1 MFQLLWSDPKKSFT
15 NSIFLNK
22 KNIKKYKIAKTS
34 FLMWEEHCIECAPLE
49 SNSTC
54 FHPRR
59 DDNQCASF
67 LNGIEENFNVK
78 SIEGFGIEVVFR
90 KWAKLETQWP
100 FSPKM
105 YKINL
110 NLILIILFSILI
122 FFYMTTDN
130 LNIDKKYIPPKF
142 DGKEIIP
149 GYFDEKN

>member
-1 MFQLLWSDPKKSFT
+1 MIKYFIILLVTIVLVSFFILSKK
-15 NSIFLNK
+15 I
-22 KNIKKYKIAKTS
+22 
-34 FLMWEEHCIECAPLE
+34 
-49 SNSTC
+49 
-54 FHPRR
+54 
-59 DDNQCASF
+59 
-67 LNGIEENFNVK
+67 
-78 SIEGFGIEVVFR
+78 
-90 KWAKLETQWP
+90 
-100 FSPKM
+100 PKM